1 MRKRFIVL
9 TTLLPIAAACATSGV
24 RGQASVPSA
33 HVPVLQDTA
42 LTGSLH
48 KAQEVLANLQRV
60 LQDSTTLAAANQALE
75 NAAAL
80 SALVWNHLAAQQTA
94 LERMLQQSDTQL
106 HTIFQQLEHVQR
118 RVDEI
123 MREQRK

>member
-1 MRKRFIVL
+1 
-9 TTLLPIAAACATSGV
+9 
-24 RGQASVPSA
+24 
-33 HVPVLQDTA
+33 
-42 LTGSLH
+42 LH
-48 KAQEVLANLQRV
+48 QAQEVLANLQRV

-80 SALVWNHLAAQQTA
+80 SALVWNHLAAQQIA

-106 HTIFQQLEHVQR
+106 HIIFQQLEHVQR